1 MSLKKNIINLFGT
14 QIIGYLV
21 PLLQYPYLTRVIGT
35 EFLGLYI
42 FSLSIINIAN
52 IITNFGFDISIS
64 KNIAK
69 KNKSFEDLSKLN
81 FSVAIA
87 KVFLLFP
94 CVILLLITSL
104 FTDYYAEHNTLLFFI
119 FLSIFGNAF
128 NLIWLFQGLE
138 KLYIYSRLFISTK
151 ITSLIFIFIFV
162 KEKNDLNMLFI
173 ITCCQFIFLS
183 IISYIYIFSK
193 GCRFETSSIKNSL
206 LLIKESSGYFFSRL
220 GTSIYSTCG
229 SFFLGLF
236 SGSLHQVAIYG
247 AAEQLYKAGVYA
259 VSAIS
264 TPLIPYMARTENF
277 KVFFK
282 ITLLSVLI
290 TLFGSSVGYFFGEYI
305 ITTIYSDTLIDA
317 YNVLKVFML
326 TIIISIIG
334 IHFGYPAL
342 IPLRKEKIANYSV
355 LISGLLQL
363 LMIFIWWAFNKPFTA
378 LTIAYMYFL
387 CDLIMTLIRLYYF
400 GSNYFNY
407 KKNL

>member
-14 QIIGYLV
+14 QVIGYLV
-21 PLLQYPYLTRVIGT
+21 PLLQYPYLTRVIGA

-52 IITNFGFDISIS
+52 IITSFGFDISIS

-69 KNKSFEDLSKLN
+69 KNESFESLSELN

-87 KVFLLFP
+87 KIFLFFP
-94 CVILLLITSL
+94 CVILLLITYL
-104 FTDYYAEHNTLLFFI
+104 FTDYYTEHKILLIFI
-119 FLSIFGNAF
+119 FLSIFSNAF
-128 NLIWLFQGLE
+128 NLIWLFQGVE

-151 ITSLIFIFIFV
+151 VISLIFIFIFV
-162 KEKNDLNMLFI
+162 KEKNDLNILFL
-173 ITCCQFIFLS
+173 ITSCQFTLLS
-183 IISYIYIFSK
+183 LISYIYIYSK
-193 GCRFETSSIKNSL
+193 GCRFRRSPLKNSL
-206 LLIKESSGYFFSRL
+206 LLIKESFGYFFSRL

-264 TPLIPYMARTENF
+264 TPLIPYMARTGNF

-282 ITLLSVLI
+282 ITLFSILI
-290 TLFGSSVGYFFGEYI
+290 TLLGSSIGYFFGEYI
-305 ITTIYSDTLIDA
+305 ITKIYSNTLIDA
-317 YNVLKVFML
+317 YNVLNVFML

-342 IPLRKEKIANYSV
+342 IPLKKEKIANYSV
-355 LISGLLQL
+355 LISGILQL
-363 LMIFIWWAFNKPFTA
+363 LMIFIWWFFNKPFTA

-400 GSNYFNY
+400 GSNYFNF
-407 KKNL
+407 KKNP